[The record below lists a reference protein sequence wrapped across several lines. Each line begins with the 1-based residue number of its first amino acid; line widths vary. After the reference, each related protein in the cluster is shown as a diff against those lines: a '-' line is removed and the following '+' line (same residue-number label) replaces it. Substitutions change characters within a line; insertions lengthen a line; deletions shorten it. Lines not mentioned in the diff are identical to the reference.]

1 MSSGHVSDIVNP
13 PLMTPQ
19 RSSKWAC
26 ANTCG
31 IVPIWTLSRPIA
43 VPGRPSRASAEAAKL
58 SRQHEGGRAR
68 SAERPSRTPSHN
80 CSPDVCCLYW
90 RASGLQKKRL
100 VRVYQLGGAFF

>member
-31 IVPIWTLSRPIA
+31 IVPILTLPRPIA
-43 VPGRPSRASAEAAKL
+43 VPGRPSRASTEAAKL
-58 SRQHEGGRAR
+58 SRQHRGR
-68 SAERPSRTPSHN
+68 P
-80 CSPDVCCLYW
+80 
-90 RASGLQKKRL
+90 GKKR
-100 VRVYQLGGAFF
+100 